1 MKGVRA
7 EGRATKAVKGHMDD
21 SERLANSAEGLGC
34 DSGRL
39 ANSAEGFGCDSGRLA
54 NGASGAGRPV
64 DDSERLAAYD
74 AFARGIRAELAEVG
88 TRMDVLRAE
97 NKVKTATYRQLFA
110 TRMTLKDI
118 DRRLVERG
126 L

>member
-1 MKGVRA
+1 MMVGTIIHARD
-7 EGRATKAVKGHMDD
+7 EGCARDEERATKAVKGHMDD
-21 SERLANSAEGLGC
+21 LARLANGAEGLGY
-34 DSGRL
+34 DSARL
-39 ANSAEGFGCDSGRLA
+39 ASGA
-54 NGASGAGRPV
+54 NGASGAGRPTG
-64 DDSERLAAYD
+64 DSERLAAYD

-88 TRMDVLRAE
+88 ARMDVLRTE

-110 TRMTLKDI
+110 TRMNLKDI

>member
-1 MKGVRA
+1 MMVGTIIHARDEGCARDKGC
-7 EGRATKAVKGHMDD
+7 ATKAVKGHMDD
-21 SERLANSAEGLGC
+21 SRRLANSAEGLGC

-39 ANSAEGFGCDSGRLA
+39 AS
-54 NGASGAGRPV
+54 GASGAGRPM
-64 DDSERLAAYD
+64 DDSGRLAAYD
-74 AFARGIRAELAEVG
+74 AFARDIRAELAEVDA
-88 TRMDVLRAE
+88 RMDVLRTG

-118 DRRLVERG
+118 DRRLSERG

>member
-1 MKGVRA
+1 MMVGTIIHARDEGCARDKGC
-7 EGRATKAVKGHMDD
+7 ATKAVKGHMDD
-21 SERLANSAEGLGC
+21 SGRLVNSVEGLGC

-39 ANSAEGFGCDSGRLA
+39 A
-54 NGASGAGRPV
+54 SGAGRPT

-88 TRMDVLRAE
+88 ARMDVLRTE

-110 TRMTLKDI
+110 ARMNLKDI

>member
-1 MKGVRA
+1 MMVGTIIHARD
-7 EGRATKAVKGHMDD
+7 EGCATKAVKGHMD
-21 SERLANSAEGLGC
+21 

-54 NGASGAGRPV
+54 SGSSGAGHPMG
-64 DDSERLAAYD
+64 DSERLAAYG
-74 AFARGIRAELAEVG
+74 AFTRGIRAELAEVG
-88 TRMDVLRAE
+88 ARIDVLRIE
-97 NKVKTATYRQLFA
+97 NKAKTATYRQLFA
-110 TRMTLKDI
+110 TRMNLKDI

>member
-1 MKGVRA
+1 MN
-7 EGRATKAVKGHMDD
+7 D
-21 SERLANSAEGLGC
+21 SGRLANGVEGLGC
-34 DSGRL
+34 DSGRV
-39 ANSAEGFGCDSGRLA
+39 A
-54 NGASGAGRPV
+54 NGTNGAGRTV
-64 DDSERLAAYD
+64 DDSGRLAAYD
-74 AFARGIRAELAEVG
+74 AFARGVRAELAEVG
-88 TRMDVLRAE
+88 ARMDVLRTE

>member
-1 MKGVRA
+1 MMVGTIIHARD
-7 EGRATKAVKGHMDD
+7 EGCARDEECATRAVKGHMDD
-21 SERLANSAEGLGC
+21 LARLANGAEGLGY

-39 ANSAEGFGCDSGRLA
+39 TS
-54 NGASGAGRPV
+54 GASGAGRPM

-88 TRMDVLRAE
+88 ARMDVLRDE

-110 TRMTLKDI
+110 TRMNLKDI

>member
-1 MKGVRA
+1 MMVGTIIHARD
-7 EGRATKAVKGHMDD
+7 EGWATKAVKGHMD
-21 SERLANSAEGLGC
+21 

-54 NGASGAGRPV
+54 SGSSGAGHPMG
-64 DDSERLAAYD
+64 DSERLAAYG
-74 AFARGIRAELAEVG
+74 AFTRGIRAELAEVG
-88 TRMDVLRAE
+88 ARIDVLRTE
-97 NKVKTATYRQLFA
+97 NKAKTATYRQLFA
-110 TRMTLKDI
+110 TRMNLKDI

>member
-1 MKGVRA
+1 MMVGTIIHARDEGCARDKGC
-7 EGRATKAVKGHMDD
+7 ATKAVKGHMDD
-21 SERLANSAEGLGC
+21 S
-34 DSGRL
+34 GRL
-39 ANSAEGFGCDSGRLA
+39 
-54 NGASGAGRPV
+54 ASGAGRPM

-88 TRMDVLRAE
+88 ARMDVLRTE

-110 TRMTLKDI
+110 TRMNLKDI